1 MKHAPWKHGLPALA
15 VVVATVVAAAAVV
28 VMAAVVA
35 VATAAAAAAVVVVD
49 AKAAAATA
57 AAVGVTVLAV
67 ATTKGIEFYLPL
79 EKPLRGFFYACVM
92 RATVWLG
99 LNATS
104 VAVSAEPLAP
114 GPP

>member
-35 VATAAAAAAVVVVD
+35 VATAAAAVVVVD